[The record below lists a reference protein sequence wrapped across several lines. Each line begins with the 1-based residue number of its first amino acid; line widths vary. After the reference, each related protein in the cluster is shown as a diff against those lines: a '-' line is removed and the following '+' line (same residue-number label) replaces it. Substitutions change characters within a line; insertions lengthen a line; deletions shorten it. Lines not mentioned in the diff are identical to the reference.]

1 MVMATAKF
9 THETCR
15 EQGEPEAMCDYMEQ
29 YSKEY
34 EHHDEYLIRRERLEK
49 ASVLGEGFGL
59 TSRSD
64 ILPHERKLN
73 SMFNG
78 HKNNRLKHNKQR

>member
-1 MVMATAKF
+1 MRILCGFILITVTTAIF

-34 EHHDEYLIRRERLEK
+34 EHKDAYLIRRERLEK
-49 ASVLGEGFGL
+49 ASILGEGFGL

-73 SMFNG
+73 IM
-78 HKNNRLKHNKQR
+78 